1 MQVLSLIL
9 FIFQCVFVVGMEHGE
24 DSNNGIRME
33 VGQSSGHVSG
43 QGNIYPAYPPS
54 GLPYF
59 VYYIRPIP
67 KPLDELNKDLPYTPQ
82 YININITNIVE
93 QFNKFHDTI
102 EHYKAE
108 LVKIEEVLNTE
119 AFHSENYHKMMEGK
133 MKNLA
138 HQNKLKNDMW
148 KIYNHVYN
156 LGQPGGSNH

>member
-1 MQVLSLIL
+1 MQVLSTIL
-9 FIFQCVFVVGMEHGE
+9 FILQCVFVVGMEHGE
-24 DSNNGIRME
+24 GSNNGIKKD
-33 VGQSSGHVSG
+33 VGQSSGHASG
-43 QGNIYPAYPPS
+43 QGNIYPAYLPS
-54 GLPYF
+54 GLPDF
-59 VYYIRPIP
+59 VHYIRPIP
-67 KPLDELNKDLPYTPQ
+67 KPLDELNKDLPNSPQ

-108 LVKIEEVLNTE
+108 LFKIEEKLQIE
-119 AFHSENYHKMMEGK
+119 AIYFPNSEDYDKLMEGK

-156 LGQPGGSNH
+156 LGQPG